1 MNQEMQTY
9 DFHGNEVRAL
19 TDAQNDPWFIAKDIC
34 DILGLSN
41 VTVALSS
48 LDEDEVSQIDPK
60 NYLGSETRSNQPINI
75 VSEAGFYKL
84 VLRSRKPVAKEFQRW
99 VTHDVLPSIRQHGAY
114 MTQQTIERV
123 LTDPDTLIRLATDL
137 KHERE
142 ARAQAERQVRSL
154 APKAQAFEDFVDVP
168 DLLTI
173 REAAKL
179 LTTADIQI
187 RESELRAWLVM
198 HKWIYRKGGD
208 YEPYASH
215 VQAGHIRLVAHKSS
229 GRHSDGSRFA
239 FAPTCKLTRRGLILL
254 YQRIGS
260 EQMRNRLPL
269 TTAER
274 SEQPDWW
281 QEEETA
287 NVVSVHE

>member
-1 MNQEMQTY
+1 MSQELQTFTFEGTQVRVTTGGDGEPRWVLADVCRACGIDNSRNVSARLDDDQKGVVTMDTLGGAQKITVVTESGLY
-9 DFHGNEVRAL
+9 DV
-19 TDAQNDPWFIAKDIC
+19 
-34 DILGLSN
+34 IL
-41 VTVALSS
+41 
-48 LDEDEVSQIDPK
+48 D
-60 NYLGSETRSNQPINI
+60 
-75 VSEAGFYKL
+75 
-84 VLRSRKPVAKEFQRW
+84 SRKQEAKRFRKW
-99 VTHDVLPSIRQHGAY
+99 VTGEVLPSIRKHGAY
-114 MTQQTIERV
+114 MTQQTIEQV

-137 KHERE
+137 KYERE

-215 VQAGHIRLVAHKSS
+215 VQAGHIRLVAHRSS

-269 TTAER
+269 TAAR
-274 SEQPDWW
+274 SEQPNWW

-287 NVVSVHE
+287 NVVSAHERQAA

>member
-1 MNQEMQTY
+1 MSQEMQTY
-9 DFHGNEVRAL
+9 DFHDNTVRIHTDGDTVEYCARDIAAAL
-19 TDAQNDPWFIAKDIC
+19 GYKDTINAIKQHCRGVVNRHPIVDSLGRTQEAAFIGEGDVYR
-34 DILGLSN
+34 L
-41 VTVALSS
+41 
-48 LDEDEVSQIDPK
+48 
-60 NYLGSETRSNQPINI
+60 I
-75 VSEAGFYKL
+75 VSSQLPAA
-84 VLRSRKPVAKEFQRW
+84 VEFEHW
-99 VTHDVLPSIRQHGAY
+99 LFDEVLPSIRKHGTY
-114 MTQQTIERV
+114 MTQQTIEQV

>member
-1 MNQEMQTY
+1 MSQEVQTY
-9 DFHGNEVRAL
+9 DFHGSAVRIHTDGDTIEYCARDIANAL
-19 TDAQNDPWFIAKDIC
+19 GYANPMKAVRDHCRGERFVHPLQTAGGMQEIAFIGEGDVYR
-34 DILGLSN
+34 L
-41 VTVALSS
+41 
-48 LDEDEVSQIDPK
+48 
-60 NYLGSETRSNQPINI
+60 I
-75 VSEAGFYKL
+75 VSSQLPAA
-84 VLRSRKPVAKEFQRW
+84 VEFEHW
-99 VTHDVLPSIRQHGAY
+99 LFDEVLPSIRKHGTY
-114 MTQQTIERV
+114 MTQQTIEQV
-123 LTDPDTLIRLATDL
+123 LADPDTLIRLATDL

-198 HKWIYRKGGD
+198 HKWIYRKGND

-274 SEQPDWW
+274 SGQPDWW
-281 QEEETA
+281 QEETA

>member
-1 MNQEMQTY
+1 MSQEVQTY
-9 DFHGNEVRAL
+9 DFHGSAVRIHTDGDNIEYCARDIANAL
-19 TDAQNDPWFIAKDIC
+19 GYANPMKAVRDHCRGERNVHPLQTAGGMQEIAFIGEGDVYR
-34 DILGLSN
+34 L
-41 VTVALSS
+41 
-48 LDEDEVSQIDPK
+48 
-60 NYLGSETRSNQPINI
+60 I
-75 VSEAGFYKL
+75 VSSQLPAA
-84 VLRSRKPVAKEFQRW
+84 VEFEHW
-99 VTHDVLPSIRQHGAY
+99 LFDEVLPSIRKHGTY

-269 TTAER
+269 TTAAR

>member
-1 MNQEMQTY
+1 MSQELQEY
-9 DFHGNEVRAL
+9 DFHGNAVRLL
-19 TDAQNDPWFIAKDIC
+19 TDAQGTPWFVGKDIAEV
-34 DILGLSN
+34 LGYRDVN
-41 VTVALSS
+41 KAVAMHVDDEDKKLNDKSSSSFGQRGATLINESGLYSLVMSS
-48 LDEDEVSQIDPK
+48 LMP
-60 NYLGSETRSNQPINI
+60 
-75 VSEAGFYKL
+75 A
-84 VLRSRKPVAKEFQRW
+84 AKEFKRW
-99 VTHDVLPSIRQHGAY
+99 VTAEVLPSIRQHGAY
-114 MTQQTIERV
+114 MTQQTIEQV

-142 ARAQAERQVRSL
+142 ARAQAEQQVRSL
-154 APKAQAFEDFVDVP
+154 TPKAQAFQDFVDVP

-187 RESELRAWLVM
+187 RESELRAWLVT
-198 HKWIYRKGGD
+198 HKWIYRKGND

-260 EQMRNRLPL
+260 EQIRNRLPL
-269 TTAER
+269 TTAAR

-287 NVVSVHE
+287 NVVSAHE

>member
-1 MNQEMQTY
+1 MSQEVQTY
-9 DFHGNEVRAL
+9 DFHGSAVRIHTDGDTIEYCARDIANAL
-19 TDAQNDPWFIAKDIC
+19 GYANPMKAVRDHCRGERFVHPLQTAGGMQEIAFIGEGDVYR
-34 DILGLSN
+34 L
-41 VTVALSS
+41 
-48 LDEDEVSQIDPK
+48 
-60 NYLGSETRSNQPINI
+60 I
-75 VSEAGFYKL
+75 VSSQLPAA
-84 VLRSRKPVAKEFQRW
+84 VEFEHW
-99 VTHDVLPSIRQHGAY
+99 LFDEVLPSIRKHGTY
-114 MTQQTIERV
+114 MTQQTIEQV

-198 HKWIYRKGGD
+198 HKWIYRKGND

-274 SEQPDWW
+274 SGQPDWW
-281 QEEETA
+281 QEETA

>member
-1 MNQEMQTY
+1 MSQEVQTY
-9 DFHGNEVRAL
+9 DFHGSAVRIHTDGDNIEYCARDIANAL
-19 TDAQNDPWFIAKDIC
+19 GYANPMKAVRDHCRGERNVHPLQTAGGMQEIAFIGEGDVYR
-34 DILGLSN
+34 L
-41 VTVALSS
+41 
-48 LDEDEVSQIDPK
+48 
-60 NYLGSETRSNQPINI
+60 I
-75 VSEAGFYKL
+75 VSSQLPAA
-84 VLRSRKPVAKEFQRW
+84 VEFEHW
-99 VTHDVLPSIRQHGAY
+99 LFDEVLPSIRKHGTY

-269 TTAER
+269 TAAAR

-287 NVVSVHE
+287 NVVSAHE

>member
-1 MNQEMQTY
+1 MSQELQAFDFEGTPVRVTTGDDGEPRWVLSDVCAACGIGNPSDVMRRLDVDQKGVDTIETLGGPQRINVVTESGLY
-9 DFHGNEVRAL
+9 DV
-19 TDAQNDPWFIAKDIC
+19 
-34 DILGLSN
+34 IL
-41 VTVALSS
+41 
-48 LDEDEVSQIDPK
+48 D
-60 NYLGSETRSNQPINI
+60 
-75 VSEAGFYKL
+75 
-84 VLRSRKPVAKEFQRW
+84 SRKPEAKRFRKW
-99 VTHDVLPSIRQHGAY
+99 VTSEILPSIRQHGAY

-137 KHERE
+137 KQERE

-269 TTAER
+269 TTAAR

>member
-1 MNQEMQTY
+1 MSQEMQEY
-9 DFHGNEVRAL
+9 DFHGSTVRLL
-19 TDAQNDPWFIAKDIC
+19 TDERDEPWFIAKDIC
-34 DILGLSN
+34 DVLEISN
-41 VTVALSS
+41 VGDAVSV
-48 LDEDEVSQIDPK
+48 LDDDEKSNIGNSDVW
-60 NYLGSETRSNQPINI
+60 NQPGRAPLI

-269 TTAER
+269 TAAAR

>member
-1 MNQEMQTY
+1 MSQEMQTY
-9 DFHGNEVRAL
+9 DFHGSAVRLL
-19 TDAQNDPWFIAKDIC
+19 TDAQGTPWFVGKDIC
-34 DILGLSN
+34 DVLGYANASKALADHVDPEDKLNNETLPSLGQRGGWLVN
-41 VTVALSS
+41 ESGLYSLVLSS
-48 LDEDEVSQIDPK
+48 
-60 NYLGSETRSNQPINI
+60 
-75 VSEAGFYKL
+75 KL
-84 VLRSRKPVAKEFQRW
+84 PSAKEFKRW
-99 VTHDVLPSIRQHGAY
+99 VTSDVLPSIREHGAY
-114 MTQQTIERV
+114 MTQQTIEQV

-142 ARAQAERQVRSL
+142 ARAQAEQQVRSL
-154 APKAQAFEDFVDVP
+154 TPKAKAFEDFVDVP

-274 SEQPDWW
+274 SGQPDWW
-281 QEEETA
+281 QEETA